1 MEELETSAR
10 MVNHGTKVT
19 ARHNWNSQCRI
30 SRENLRAALP
40 CGSLAEQ
47 LSRQDQSVGHLA
59 GALACLEVGD
69 PLDADASQVDRLDV
83 HSRDGLQDGPQD
95 VPQDVP
101 QDGLQDGLQGGLQ
114 GIQGLLEAAACL
126 GNLGVEVHPG
136 SPEVGHLALAYPGI
150 PGAVDGLAVPDEP
163 SPKWGSS
170 AASVEV
176 AASGKSSSE
185 LPVLCFALKSGC
197 CLHSGSFFKMEG
209 NTSLEVLLWGNPSC
223 PQQQKGTFVFLS
235 TIIKF
240 KEVLQ
245 DTHGFQRVCLPPPS
259 SSWSLQIWSC
269 MVYPCSLLSP
279 SSSCFS
285 PPRTQSLSHSRAL
298 NGPPT

>member
-1 MEELETSAR
+1 M
-10 MVNHGTKVT
+10 
-19 ARHNWNSQCRI
+19 
-30 SRENLRAALP
+30 
-40 CGSLAEQ
+40 
-47 LSRQDQSVGHLA
+47 GHLA

-69 PLDADASQVDRLDV
+69 HLDADASQVDRLDV
-83 HSRDGLQDGPQD
+83 HSRDAL
-95 VPQDVP
+95 
-101 QDGLQDGLQGGLQ
+101 QDGLQDGLQ

-197 CLHSGSFFKMEG
+197 CLHSGSFLKM
-209 NTSLEVLLWGNPSC
+209 
-223 PQQQKGTFVFLS
+223 
-235 TIIKF
+235 
-240 KEVLQ
+240 
-245 DTHGFQRVCLPPPS
+245 
-259 SSWSLQIWSC
+259 
-269 MVYPCSLLSP
+269 
-279 SSSCFS
+279 
-285 PPRTQSLSHSRAL
+285 SRSFAL
-298 NGPPT
+298 G

>member
-1 MEELETSAR
+1 MT
-10 MVNHGTKVT
+10 
-19 ARHNWNSQCRI
+19 
-30 SRENLRAALP
+30 P

-69 PLDADASQVDRLDV
+69 HLDADASQVDRLDV

-197 CLHSGSFFKMEG
+197 C
-209 NTSLEVLLWGNPSC
+209 
-223 PQQQKGTFVFLS
+223 
-235 TIIKF
+235 
-240 KEVLQ
+240 
-245 DTHGFQRVCLPPPS
+245 GFQRVCLPPPS

-279 SSSCFS
+279 SFSCFS
-285 PPRTQSLSHSRAL
+285 PPRTQSLSHSQAL
-298 NGPPT
+298 NGPP